1 MNHPVILTC
10 LVGHLT
16 VGEVFRLRRA
26 LGAEALITCEET
38 VAVLETRLGLTHRR
52 NRTFD
57 HVGRRM
63 ARLACRECGVP
74 CRRIV
79 RVCRACA
86 TEPGGY
92 REMLSRRDV
101 LLAGGVSRADL
112 KRLRVVARTS
122 VGAHLYW
129 RHDVQQVH
137 RSSAFSARG
146 AAPVGARG

>member
-1 MNHPVILTC
+1 MNHPAILTC
-10 LVGHLT
+10 LVDHLT

-26 LGAEALITCEET
+26 LGAEALITCEGT
-38 VAVLETRLGLTHRR
+38 VAVLETRLGLTHRK

-57 HVGRRM
+57 QVGRRM
-63 ARLACRECGVP
+63 ARLACRECGVA

-86 TEPGGY
+86 SEPGGF
-92 REMLSRRDV
+92 REM
-101 LLAGGVSRADL
+101 VSRKDVRPFVSYADL
-112 KRLRVVARTS
+112 RRLRVVARTS

-129 RHDVQQVH
+129 WHDVQQVH